1 VLWFIK
7 IYPTYANKRTVRFYF
22 EYLKEDKGSLLLT
35 SLGMSSKNK
44 SFALIENIVW
54 LVIAKA
60 SSEEL
65 TAVPQENEFQL
76 NGSNISVTKT
86 LDQVFI
92 EKFKIVNKVLSQI
105 IESKNSFRSHTA

>member
-1 VLWFIK
+1 
-7 IYPTYANKRTVRFYF
+7 
-22 EYLKEDKGSLLLT
+22 
-35 SLGMSSKNK
+35 MSSKNK